1 MNTLYLFVGMPETGF
16 PWLCSYFSINEP
28 WLSLNNKK
36 VTFALFDPLFPLSK
50 ILSGT
55 EYEKISCL
63 VMLRNPVEH
72 CYSMWVESVKNGN
85 VTNADTLQD
94 AFRTYD
100 YPNRLLYWLE
110 EIRKEKLLD
119 ISVLNYSI
127 CSTDVS
133 SQVADWLNI
142 EVTGFQLPQLFPDS
156 RELTFSEITFLL
168 TLRSAGYERFDE
180 VLALMMRTAHT
191 FPVQACYPESSIQE
205 GMWARNKA
213 SVEVLNTWAL
223 PGHLLYFDEKPH
235 DPEMSNN
242 QLMDRILFYQLHD
255 MLMEP
260 HIKENV
266 NQ

>member
-1 MNTLYLFVGMPETGF
+1 MNTLHLFVGWPGTGF
-16 PWLCSYFSINEP
+16 PLIHRFFSRNETIFA
-28 WLSLNNKK
+28 LNDKNL
-36 VTFALFDPLFPLSK
+36 THALFDPALPLSK
-50 ILSGT
+50 SLMGYKYDQIR
-55 EYEKISCL
+55 CL
-63 VMLRNPVEH
+63 ALLRNPVEH
-72 CYSMWVESVKNGN
+72 CYSLWVESVKNGN

-127 CSTDVS
+127 CSTDVY
-133 SQVADWLNI
+133 SQVADWLDM
-142 EVTGFQLPQLFPDS
+142 EVTGFQLPELFQES
-156 RELTFSEITFLL
+156 RELTFSEITFLRA
-168 TLRSAGYERFDE
+168 LRSAGFERFDE

-205 GMWARNKA
+205 GMWIRNKA
-213 SVEVLNTWAL
+213 SIEVLNTWAL
-223 PGHLLYFDEKPH
+223 PGHLLYFDEKLH